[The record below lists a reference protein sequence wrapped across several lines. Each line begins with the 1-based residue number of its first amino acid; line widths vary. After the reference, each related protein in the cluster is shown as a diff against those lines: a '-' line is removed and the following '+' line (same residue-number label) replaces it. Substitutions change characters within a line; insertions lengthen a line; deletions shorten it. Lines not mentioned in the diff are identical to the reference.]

1 MSTVKHL
8 VLALLGFALPM
19 VRAMGGCLSILR
31 DPDGDPT
38 SPDTGKVPGRP
49 CRNDPIPP
57 NAWQCLPLP
66 FPTVECIVEDLK
78 ICGNIGP
85 GLSVFYSMGASTVQT
100 RTGFADVQNPPGV
113 MFNDALGDSWWD
125 PVIFARSV
133 ELGLDGSH
141 KDRTEYFR
149 NIFAI
154 AMAQAS
160 AGEVFFVTKSRTGD
174 AIPPG
179 DPGIFQNPFTLPNIW
194 RQMELPNLQR
204 NRAITAITNVVV
216 EENFR
221 RYTDWRQGDGNL
233 FQLPSLDPSNPPP
246 MNPVKKR
253 DVSGAACSVQASTIT
268 KAPST
273 STTAADAI
281 RPGPTLSCL
290 LHNQDPDQ
298 GILQA
303 YCLCNGS
310 ITLAPLPATS
320 AQSESCAYSTMPGT
334 SASEA
339 VTTQT
344 QVWTTNCQ
352 ACTIVGG
359 VADQETCT
367 PVSGCKPTSAP
378 VPTIAAWIGNLS
390 TIDIGNAEDGNGGKD
405 LAQEM
410 FTKLKGSCDASN
422 RTCKS
427 TPAVMDN
434 VEAVLLDGEEPLKPA
449 MYFQDAVLYV

>member
-1 MSTVKHL
+1 
-8 VLALLGFALPM
+8 
-19 VRAMGGCLSILR
+19 
-31 DPDGDPT
+31 
-38 SPDTGKVPGRP
+38 
-49 CRNDPIPP
+49 
-57 NAWQCLPLP
+57 
-66 FPTVECIVEDLK
+66 
-78 ICGNIGP
+78 
-85 GLSVFYSMGASTVQT
+85 MGATTVQT
-100 RTGFADVQNPPGV
+100 RTGFAEVQTPPGV
-113 MFNDALGDSWWD
+113 MFNDALGDSWWE

-141 KDRTEYFR
+141 QDRTDYFR

-160 AGEVFFVTKSRTGD
+160 TGEVFFVTASRTGD
-174 AIPPG
+174 AKPPG
-179 DPGIFQNPFTLPNIW
+179 NPGIFQNPILPPNIW

-204 NRAITAITNVVV
+204 NTAITAITNVVV
-216 EENFR
+216 GENFR

-233 FQLPSLDPSNPPP
+233 FQLPSIDPSNPPP

-253 DVSGAACSVQASTIT
+253 DVSGAACSIQTSTIT
-268 KAPST
+268 KATPT
-273 STTAADAI
+273 STTESNAI
-281 RPGPTLSCL
+281 TPGPTLSCL

-298 GILQA
+298 GIVQA
-303 YCLCNGS
+303 YCLCNDS

-320 AQSESCAYSTMPGT
+320 AQSESCAYSTMPGI

-339 VTTQT
+339 ITTQT

-352 ACTIVGG
+352 ACTIIGG

-367 PVSGCKPTSAP
+367 PVSGCKPTLAP